1 MFPIKFP
8 GCPNTDPEAISS
20 LPSFWIIQVKRLG
33 PECAND
39 VPVYV
44 DFHFHDVDSLYLL
57 MRLQILHLLL
67 RIYFFS

>member
-1 MFPIKFP
+1 MFNQSRIHMFPIKFP

-44 DFHFHDVDSLYLL
+44 LIGLF
-57 MRLQILHLLL
+57 R
-67 RIYFFS
+67 